1 MPPRSLLVASLLVI
15 ALALGCD
22 SVPRLRAEPVLAGVT
37 LDRPVEVAAYP
48 DGRILV
54 AEQGGAVWLADDEG
68 ERALLL
74 DLAAVVDD
82 ERGEGL
88 LSVALDP
95 GYRANGH
102 VWAFY
107 FADEPMRADLVRYTV
122 EGGVADPASALTV
135 LSLAQPGYNQN
146 GGAIRFAAD
155 GTLLLSL
162 GDGSASTDP
171 FEQGQDT
178 TTLLATVV
186 RLDVS
191 AATEDEP
198 YRVPRDNP
206 FVDAGGVRPE
216 IYAYGFRNPF
226 RMDIDPATGAVW
238 LGDVG
243 VSSVEEVN
251 RVESGGNYGW
261 SVVEGDRCLDA
272 GDCDRTGFT
281 PPVATYTHTEDTCA
295 VIGGVVYRGEAIEAL
310 DGHYLYADMCSGTLF
325 ALNTERDDPVPVL
338 VAEFEGIPV
347 TFGRDADGEVLVA
360 DYAGGGIYRLVAE

>member
-1 MPPRSLLVASLLVI
+1 MLPRSLFAASMLVI

-22 SVPRLRAEPVLAGVT
+22 GAPRLRAKPVLAGVT
-37 LDRPVEVAAYP
+37 FDRPVEVAAYP
-48 DGRILV
+48 DGRLLV
-54 AEQGGAVWLADDEG
+54 AEQGGTVWLADDEG

-74 DLAAVVDD
+74 DLAGVVDD

-95 GYRANGH
+95 EYEANGH

-107 FADEPMRADLVRYTV
+107 FADDPMRSDLVRYTV
-122 EGGVADPASALTV
+122 RGGPADPSSALVV
-135 LSLAQPGYNQN
+135 LSVAQPGYNQN
-146 GGAIRFAAD
+146 GGAIRFADD
-155 GTLLLSL
+155 GTLVLSL

-191 AATEDEP
+191 AASEDEP
-198 YRVPRDNP
+198 YRVPPDNP
-206 FVDAGGVRPE
+206 FVHDARVRPE
-216 IYAYGFRNPF
+216 IFAYGFRNPF

-243 VSSVEEVN
+243 ASTTEEVN
-251 RVESGGNYGW
+251 RIVPGGNYGW

-272 GDCDRTGFT
+272 TDCDRTGLI
-281 PPVATYTHTEDTCA
+281 PPVATYSHTDDTCA

-310 DGHYLYADMCSGTLF
+310 DGHYLYADMCSGTIF
-325 ALNTERDDPVPVL
+325 ALDTDDGATPVEVG
-338 VAEFEGIPV
+338 ESEGVPV